1 MTPNQFVNMELRNEN
16 PASTSY
22 RHSALISAKYRHH
35 DYLLLCCCRDPL
47 LVFNLGDAFSVRK
60 VLISLDQGG
69 RGKGDLVGANDPS
82 PHWPNQQRETCF
94 SWNNKNTDT
103 TQVYGINNGMPTIH
117 EGSDYIISVL
127 DCQSIKSRH
136 K

>member
-1 MTPNQFVNMELRNEN
+1 MPF
-16 PASTSY
+16 
-22 RHSALISAKYRHH
+22 
-35 DYLLLCCCRDPL
+35 RDPL
-47 LVFNLGDAFSVRK
+47 LVFNLGDAFAVRK

-103 TQVYGINNGMPTIH
+103 THVYGINSGMPTIH
-117 EGSDYIISVL
+117 EGSDYINLGAGLPVNQIPAQVRAAYPVGVNGKL
-127 DCQSIKSRH
+127 PILTNIRIRILW
-136 K
+136 